1 MSVKVKYLATRSE
14 AGGGMIKLRL
24 MSFSRER
31 TREKNKVL
39 EIEVLTTRNT
49 MYTKLGIDCKSTNL
63 DIFLSYNT
71 EGIDRKINGR

>member
-1 MSVKVKYLATRSE
+1 
-14 AGGGMIKLRL
+14 MIKLRL

-63 DIFLSYNT
+63 YIVPACNT
-71 EGIDRKINGR
+71 ESKHRQINGR